1 MKGELFMKKKIEF
14 KKLANAKWLGYGAA
28 AIAAIVAFCSTLQER
43 QKEKEFDDLVDRVTK
58 LENK

>member
-1 MKGELFMKKKIEF
+1 MKKKIKL